1 MIRKPERNL
10 ATNTTLKWTAGAV
23 AALGLAF
30 AAYRIFDPARPTL
43 AAEMQRAQAQ
53 VDHGDYA
60 TGLKS
65 FSALIEA
72 HPRNKALRSARVEAA
87 MLWIRNYHIVGAEG
101 KDVAGAA
108 NAELSPLIAMLEAE
122 SAGVKGAQAA
132 TLAAHLGWAHFLRF
146 RIAEADRMESAEPYF
161 RQALR
166 LNGRDVYANS
176 MLANWLLQ
184 TNSDAVSEAM
194 GLFHTA
200 VETGEEREFVRQF
213 ELGGLMSSRE
223 QATAQ
228 QELVKLSNEMR
239 KNGEPIES
247 GQKRRILGMYSV
259 AYASRAELANLLSAV
274 PPNESWATYI
284 WLDDSVDRS
293 DPEWQQL
300 KHTFVLANIDELA
313 GREREALA
321 LYRRLAQSRRLAES
335 SSLGVRTREA
345 IQRLQAH
352 RVG

>member
-1 MIRKPERNL
+1 MIRKPEKKL
-10 ATNTTLKWTAGAV
+10 ANKIIFKWMAGAV
-23 AALGLAF
+23 AALLVAF
-30 AAYRIFDPARPTL
+30 VGYRVFDPAKSTL
-43 AAEMQRAQAQ
+43 AADTQRAQAQ

-60 TGLKS
+60 TGLKA
-65 FSALIEA
+65 FSDLIEK
-72 HPRNKALRSARVEAA
+72 HPRNKALRSARVDGA
-87 MLWIRNYHIVGAEG
+87 MLWIRNYHIAGAEG

-122 SAGVKGAQAA
+122 SAGVSGTQAA

-146 RIAEADRMESAEPYF
+146 KIAEADMMESAEPYF

-166 LNGRDVYANS
+166 LNSRDVYANS
-176 MLANWLLQ
+176 MLGNWLLQ
-184 TNSDAVSEAM
+184 TKPDAVSEAM
-194 GLFHTA
+194 GHFHTA
-200 VETGEEREFVRQF
+200 VETGEEREFVREF

-223 QATAQ
+223 QPTAQ

-239 KNGEPIES
+239 KNGEPIDGGE
-247 GQKRRILGMYSV
+247 KHRILGMYSM
-259 AYASRAELANLLSAV
+259 ALANRAELANLLSAV
-274 PPNESWATYI
+274 PATESWATYI

-293 DPEWQQL
+293 DPEWQQI

-321 LYRRLAQSRRLAES
+321 LYQHLAQSRRLTES
-335 SSLGVRTREA
+335 GSLSVRTREA

-352 RVG
+352 HVG